1 MYLYINGKL
10 DASENGFASN
20 SVIESDGVLVLGQ
33 VGRLRGIPLKGA
45 HFQSNTTNKKFSILL
60 IPYGKLVNK
69 RSPVSD
75 HVTGHFA

>member
-20 SVIESDGVLVLGQ
+20 SVIESDGVIVLGQ
-33 VGRLRGIPLKGA
+33 VRRLKGIPPISA
-45 HFQSNTTNKKFSILL
+45 NFQGHTTNKKFSISL